1 MNGLNKMFQT
11 PLFFKIKTVV
21 LLAVM
26 STLIVA
32 CHNNSNSPTETTASE
47 PTSASVPASE
57 NSSAANASNASMSSS
72 MPLPGSDRDAHGCI
86 ASAGFIWCTKENACV
101 KPWDYAAGVSIP
113 NTLEAVNSYCG
124 N

>member
-1 MNGLNKMFQT
+1 MFQT
-11 PLFFKIKTVV
+11 PLFLKVKTVV
-21 LLAVM
+21 LLVAIT
-26 STLIVA
+26 TLIVS
-32 CHNNSNSPTETTASE
+32 CHNKSNSPTETTASE

-57 NSSAANASNASMSSS
+57 ISSAANASNASMNSS

-86 ASAGFIWCTKENACV
+86 ASAGFIWCTKESSCI

>member
-11 PLFFKIKTVV
+11 PLFLKIKTVL

-32 CHNNSNSPTETTASE
+32 CHNKSNSPTETTASE

-57 NSSAANASNASMSSS
+57 NSSAANAADASMSSS

-86 ASAGFIWCTKENACV
+86 ASAGFIWCTKENSCV